1 MPLSKELLSLKDRF
15 NELVM
20 TGLRT
25 SSGVST
31 QKIREQIGEKFVR
44 YLEENA
50 KKRVLSNDLYWDGD
64 NLHIAKKSKFLSDG
78 IASDLFLIKL

>member
-1 MPLSKELLSLKDRF
+1 
-15 NELVM
+15 M